1 MSVQIKPRNAPA
13 YHQIQIQSNLHGQ
26 QREIVA
32 FCQDQFQLGYSNQW
46 RAPMTGID
54 NMVGEMGAM
63 MSTTGRTLTSQV
75 MTALSWK
82 SSSIPSV
89 ALKLSF
95 VAQDDETADVLQP
108 LADLFAISVPKI
120 SSTTQFLLELP
131 GPSSAQ
137 YALYA
142 LKKLA
147 SGQGRVQDGD
157 ENATTDYIRLRI
169 GNILRMPSVV
179 VGNLNMMPY
188 THVSSINNLPVLADV
203 DVTFHPF
210 VTPYLDDINY
220 MFNLQNLGPSGGAGA
235 TG

>member
-1 MSVQIKPRNAPA
+1 MSVQIKPKNSPA

-26 QREIVA
+26 QRNIVA
-32 FCQDQFQLGYSNQW
+32 FCQDQFAIGYQNVW

-54 NMVGEMGAM
+54 NMVGEVGSML
-63 MSTTGRTLTSQV
+63 STTGKTLTSQV

-89 ALKLSF
+89 ALNLSF
-95 VAQDDETADVLQP
+95 VAQDDETVDVLQP
-108 LADLFAISVPKI
+108 LADLFAIAVPKL
-120 SSTTQFLLELP
+120 SSASQFLLELP

-147 SGQGRVQDGD
+147 SGDGRVHDGD

-179 VGNLNMMPY
+179 VGQITMKPY

-220 MFNLQNLGPSGGAGA
+220 MFNLQNLGAGAGA
-235 TG
+235 AG